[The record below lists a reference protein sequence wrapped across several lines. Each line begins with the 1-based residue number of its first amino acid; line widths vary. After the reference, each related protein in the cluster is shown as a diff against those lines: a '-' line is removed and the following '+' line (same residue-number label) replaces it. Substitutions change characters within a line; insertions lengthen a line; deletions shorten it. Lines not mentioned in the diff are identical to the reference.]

1 MLKNFLYSIQNTELG
16 KYIISIILGIGL
28 ASLFR
33 KSCEG
38 RSCMVFRGPSM
49 EDIRKSNYKYG
60 EEFWIR
66 IKGPKSS
73 RTGKRNAKASDCK

>member
-1 MLKNFLYSIQNTELG
+1 MLKNFLYSIQHTELG

-49 EDIRKSNYKYG
+49 DEIRKNTLTV
-60 EEFWIR
+60 IL
-66 IKGPKSS
+66 
-73 RTGKRNAKASDCK
+73 RNKDTSLLLRALYQSVYRHAPV

>member
-1 MLKNFLYSIQNTELG
+1 M
-16 KYIISIILGIGL
+16 

-49 EDIRKSNYKYG
+49 DEIRKNTYKHGDKCFSFKEHSVKCGSG
-60 EEFWIR
+60 EKRVEFV
-66 IKGPKSS
+66 
-73 RTGKRNAKASDCK
+73 

>member
-38 RSCMVFRGPSM
+38 RSCMVFRGPSI
-49 EDIRKSNYKYG
+49 EDIHKSNYKYG
-60 EEFWIR
+60 DKCYTFKEQSVKCGSAEKRVEF
-66 IKGPKSS
+66 
-73 RTGKRNAKASDCK
+73 A

>member
-1 MLKNFLYSIQNTELG
+1 MLKNFLYSVEHTELG

-38 RSCMVFRGPSM
+38 RSCMVFRGPSID
-49 EDIRKSNYKYG
+49 DINKNNYKYG
-60 EEFWIR
+60 DKCYSFKPHSIKCGSSEKIVEFE
-66 IKGPKSS
+66 
-73 RTGKRNAKASDCK
+73 

>member
-1 MLKNFLYSIQNTELG
+1 MLKNFLHSIQHTEMG

-38 RSCMVFRGPSM
+38 RSCIVFRGPSI
-49 EDIRKSNYKYG
+49 EDIHKSTYKHGDKCYSFKEKSVKCG
-60 EEFWIR
+60 TVEKQVEFI
-66 IKGPKSS
+66 
-73 RTGKRNAKASDCK
+73 

>member
-1 MLKNFLYSIQNTELG
+1 MLKNFLHSIQNTENG

-38 RSCMVFRGPSM
+38 RSCMVFRGPSID
-49 EDIRKSNYKYG
+49 EIRKNTFKYDNKCYLFKETAVKCG
-60 EEFWIR
+60 SMNKQVNFE
-66 IKGPKSS
+66 
-73 RTGKRNAKASDCK
+73 

>member
-1 MLKNFLYSIQNTELG
+1 MLKNFLYSIQHTELG

-38 RSCMVFRGPSM
+38 RTCMVFRGPSM
-49 EDIRKSNYKYG
+49 DEIRKNTYKHG
-60 EEFWIR
+60 DKCFSFKEQSVKCGTVEKQIEFE
-66 IKGPKSS
+66 
-73 RTGKRNAKASDCK
+73 